1 MSAFAATARLELA
14 ETLRSRWMLFAVG
27 VYAVLGG
34 VFVLVGMREST
45 VIGFTGMGR
54 VLLAF
59 SHALVLL
66 LPLLGLVATGQVVN
80 RARDEGALEL
90 LFSHPIGRG
99 TWFAAVSAVRLG
111 VLALPLVVLMP
122 ALALFGL
129 GAFGQAV
136 EWGFLLRSLCASV
149 GLLAVAVAT
158 GLAISVFVRNQA
170 RAMTTVLLT
179 WALGVALVDFALIGL
194 MLQWRLPPEAVF
206 ALAALNPVQDAR
218 LALLSAAEPELA
230 TLGPVGFFLAERIGP
245 TGLLW
250 LGVGWPL
257 LLAALL
263 WVIALRRFRAG
274 DLV

>member
-1 MSAFAATARLELA
+1 MRTFLATARLELA
-14 ETLRSRWMLFAVG
+14 ETLRSRWLLFAIA
-27 VYAVLGG
+27 VYAVLAG

-66 LPLLGLVATGQVVN
+66 LPLLGLLATGQVVN

-90 LFSHPIGRG
+90 WFSHPVRRG
-99 TWFAAVSAVRLG
+99 SWFAAVSAVRLA
-111 VLALPLVVLMP
+111 VLAVPLVLLMP
-122 ALALFGL
+122 LLALFGWI
-129 GAFGQAV
+129 AFGQGV
-136 EWGFLLRSLCASV
+136 EWGFLLRSLLASTA
-149 GLLAVAVAT
+149 LLTAAVAT
-158 GLAISVFVRNQA
+158 GLAVSVFVRSQT
-170 RAMTTVLLT
+170 RALTAVLLV

-218 LALLSAAEPELA
+218 LALLSAAQPELA
-230 TLGPVGFFLAERIGP
+230 TLGPVGFFLSERIGSG
-245 TGLLW
+245 GLLL

-257 LLAALL
+257 LLAGTL
-263 WVIALRRFRAG
+263 WVLALHRFRAG